1 MLSAWRVWKDPSF
14 AFFLLL
20 PPSAHRITDFINADR
35 NGPVVYLSLSSGM
48 DCPWCFK
55 CSWVI
60 LPPGGAH
67 KWPPLW
73 TKVGENFIK
82 TTKKISSADKSYWI
96 LPAMPTLFQ
105 KYVGPRHII
114 HSDFDF
120 FLSYFVLFVLFLFP
134 LFCVFVSVFVLICS
148 FCVSTPPLLCLQ
160 LAPSVS
166 NHPSDLSPFCM
177 HRPYTPL
184 LCAAWQSIAVALT
197 LPCLT
202 NTCFASHSV
211 SSELLW
217 WL

>member
-1 MLSAWRVWKDPSF
+1 MPSAWRLWKDPSF
-14 AFFLLL
+14 AFFLL

-48 DCPWCFK
+48 DCPRCFK
-55 CSWVI
+55 CRVI
-60 LPPGGAH
+60 LPSWGAH
-67 KWPPLW
+67 NRPPVW

-82 TTKKISSADKSYWI
+82 TTKKICSANKSYWI
-96 LPAMPTLFQ
+96 LPAMPTLCQ

-120 FLSYFVLFVLFLFP
+120 FLSFLILFVLFLFP
-134 LFCVFVSVFVLICS
+134 LFCAFVSVFVLIHS

-160 LAPSVS
+160 LALLVS

-184 LCAAWQSIAVALT
+184 LCAAWQSVAVALT

-202 NTCFASHSV
+202 NTGFASHSV
-211 SSELLW
+211 PSELLW
-217 WL
+217 W